1 MKQWQ
6 KDRLKGIEAQRLGG
20 CHLELLI
27 DEYYQ
32 VNVKDAEIKNGK
44 IYIGMARTQGPNEV
58 TAKMYVKTWNGKVK
72 VDCEKFKYTI
82 TAKAVPTCIKKSK

>member
-20 CHLELLI
+20 CHPELLI

-32 VNVKDAEIKNGK
+32 VMESSANTYSEFLDQLDEEQAKHRDPQAIVEWRN
-44 IYIGMARTQGPNEV
+44 MRPNKWKQKV
-58 TAKMYVKTWNGKVK
+58 LNYLWNLRSIAK
-72 VDCEKFKYTI
+72 
-82 TAKAVPTCIKKSK
+82 VP